1 VWTDTV
7 AKPFPFTHE
16 SSRLSCGRVD
26 GVAAAWRREDAI
38 DANLKFGNGKKP
50 R

>member
-1 VWTDTV
+1 LIDIV
-7 AKPFPFTHE
+7 AKPPRHPRETR
-16 SSRLSCGRVD
+16 RLSDGRVD